1 MPPAAQTPAAEGP
14 SLPVAVGQVLAGKYR
29 VDHVLGVGGMG
40 VVAAATH
47 VTLDQK
53 VALKFLLPAAL
64 LVPDTKERFL
74 REARAAVRLKSEHV
88 AKVLDVGTL
97 DDGSPY
103 MVMEFLEGA
112 TLGQTLRHGRALAV
126 ADAVGFVLQACEGVA
141 EAHMAGIVHRDLKPD
156 NLFLTTGIDGRPL
169 VKVLDFGIAK
179 TAKVDG
185 TLSLTRTSAIVG
197 SPLYMPPEQLRSAKN
212 VDARSDIWSLGAV
225 LCEMLT
231 GRVPFPADSFAE
243 LCIRATQEPAPV
255 PSRRRP
261 EISPDLD
268 AVVLR
273 CLEKDPDARFANVG
287 ELARAL
293 EPFAPDDARGFAER
307 VASVLVASSLPRIST
322 GTSPSSSGVQKAA
335 TGNAWGHTS
344 GGATRRR
351 RITWAGVGVAAFAV
365 AVAIVSITRH
375 AEAPSSASSAG
386 PASTLVTPA
395 AAPPGSVLSLVPVA
409 ATASGAAPSGSVSSS
424 SSVQPTAP
432 LGSSPSLPA
441 SLTPAPSPTGAA
453 ARPHGTQPPG
463 VSAAPPPASARTA
476 HPPPA
481 ATEGDIV
488 FQRK

>member
-1 MPPAAQTPAAEGP
+1 MPPAAQTPAAAGP
-14 SLPVAVGQVLAGKYR
+14 TLPVAEGQVLAGKYR

-40 VVAAATH
+40 VVVAATH
-47 VTLDQK
+47 VTLNQR
-53 VALKFLLPAAL
+53 VALKFLLPAAMH
-64 LVPDTKERFL
+64 VPDTKERFL

-112 TLGQTLRHGRALAV
+112 TLGQTLRHGGALNV
-126 ADAVGFVLQACEGVA
+126 ADAVGFVLQACEGIA

-212 VDARSDIWSLGAV
+212 VDPRSDIWSLGAV

-231 GRVPFPADSFAE
+231 GRVPFPAESFAE
-243 LCIRATQEPAPV
+243 LAIRATQEPAPV
-255 PSRRRP
+255 PSRTRP
-261 EISPDLD
+261 EIPPGLD
-268 AVVLR
+268 AIVLR
-273 CLEKDPDARFANVG
+273 CLEKDPDARFPDVG
-287 ELARAL
+287 ALARAL

-307 VASVLVASSLPRIST
+307 VASVLAASSLPRIST

-335 TGNAWGHTS
+335 TGNAWGKTS

-351 RITWAGVGVAAFAV
+351 RITWAGAGIAAFAA
-365 AVAIVSITRH
+365 AVAIVAVTRH
-375 AEAPSSASSAG
+375 EEAPSSASSAG
-386 PASTLVTPA
+386 TASPLVAPATS
-395 AAPPGSVLSLVPVA
+395 PPGSVLSLVPVA
-409 ATASGAAPSGSVSSS
+409 ATAPGVAPSTSASASASAPPATLSAPSALPSSAAVTARPRGAQPAGISGA
-424 SSVQPTAP
+424 
-432 LGSSPSLPA
+432 
-441 SLTPAPSPTGAA
+441 
-453 ARPHGTQPPG
+453 
-463 VSAAPPPASARTA
+463 PPASSRGA